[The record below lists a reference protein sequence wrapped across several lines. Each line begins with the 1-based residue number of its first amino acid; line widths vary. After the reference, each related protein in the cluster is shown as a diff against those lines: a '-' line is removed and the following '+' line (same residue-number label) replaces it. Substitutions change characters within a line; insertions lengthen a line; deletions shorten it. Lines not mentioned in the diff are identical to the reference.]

1 MMVAAAAKDRSL
13 ERNTSSSDFPG
24 LYFNRFFL
32 PQASPASLWAHVNF
46 QPHITAC
53 QSRQTILDEEQA
65 YFVCFKLATCL
76 FHLITSSSCIAGH
89 SELLIP
95 LHSQNCDTI
104 FYRCLSYLL
113 PSSPYM
119 KLLQFCSVAFVIETR
134 VGHCGQ
140 DTYTAWICTVPQ
152 WLFLCS
158 VLFFLMI
165 SNVQFALFFFLTST
179 DHWANLHTQ
188 LSVTMPRSHSQIK
201 SERII
206 LCVRLEWSFLTC
218 FTWFF
223 KLCLI
228 LSPTHLV
235 LQSPSAI
242 LQSVLTLTTRIVGV
256 GQQHLCQPANEPGKE
271 MTTNNQARKW
281 WAQAGH
287 QSLQG
292 DMRKRDPITIKA
304 GPKGDHLHTHINKGM
319 PTGLHYR

>member
-165 SNVQFALFFFLTST
+165 SNVQFALFFFFFDIHRS
-179 DHWANLHTQ
+179 
-188 LSVTMPRSHSQIK
+188 LSQPSHSVISYNAKISFPNQ
-201 SERII
+201 
-206 LCVRLEWSFLTC
+206 VRTHHFVCKARMIFSDLFH
-218 FTWFF
+218 
-223 KLCLI
+223 LI
-228 LSPTHLV
+228 F
-235 LQSPSAI
+235 
-242 LQSVLTLTTRIVGV
+242 
-256 GQQHLCQPANEPGKE
+256 
-271 MTTNNQARKW
+271 
-281 WAQAGH
+281 
-287 QSLQG
+287 
-292 DMRKRDPITIKA
+292 
-304 GPKGDHLHTHINKGM
+304 
-319 PTGLHYR
+319 